1 MKDLRKLVV
10 SGVVAS
16 TLLLGSVSTYA
27 ASFDDVSGLDS
38 EMSIT
43 KLVSLGYF
51 VNKGSD
57 FHPESGLTRGEFADL
72 AAKLVYLG
80 KAPSKKVKIKDSK
93 NANAAK
99 LVSKGYFKLT
109 KKGEFLPKKGL
120 TYAELSKVLAS
131 GLGFKTSWSN
141 RPIDF
146 LFFLERKGV
155 LSIDTNLNAV
165 VTKEAAAVTVDKYL
179 QAKDVYKDLNGVI
192 VTSSPTSITVK
203 SDSGVKTYKI
213 SSNAS
218 LFLDDQATDTDALGL
233 GTAVEVIFDRTGKVA
248 FVDGAGLDSY
258 EGALGYSNGKITVG
272 TTQLDVDLNLVVSN
286 LPSNPDK
293 DFTFREFTAYS
304 AAGVSYFGSVYTNY
318 TNDQVT
324 TLNAAIS
331 KINEAGLTVSATG
344 SYVFDYSES
353 ALENLTLTA
362 DEAVVVNVTKDGKTE
377 VSSTSGLVTLQSEG
391 YKLTASVDVSAE
403 GKITVVNVKAEK
415 PAPAAQ

>member
-43 KLVSLGYF
+43 KLVSLGYL

-57 FHPESGLTRGEFADL
+57 FNPEKGFTRGEFADL

-80 KAPSKKVKIKDSK
+80 KAPSKSVKVKDTK

-141 RPIDF
+141 RPVDF

-165 VTKEAAAVTVDKYL
+165 VTKEAAAVAVDKFL
-179 QAKDVYKDLNGVI
+179 QAKDVYRDLNGV
-192 VTSSPTSITVK
+192 VVGSTPTSITVK
-203 SDSGVKTYKI
+203 SDSGVKTYKL

-218 LFLDDQATDTDALGL
+218 LFIDDQATDTDALGL
-233 GTAVEVIFDRTGKVA
+233 GTAVEVIFDKAGKVA
-248 FVDGAGLDSY
+248 FVSGSGLDSF
-258 EGALGYSNGKITVG
+258 EGTLGYSNGKITVG
-272 TTQLDVDLNLVVSN
+272 TTALEVDLNFVVSN
-286 LPSNPDK
+286 LPSHPDK
-293 DFTFREFTAYS
+293 DFTFREFTGYS

-324 TLNAAIS
+324 ALNAAIG
-331 KINEAGLTVSATG
+331 KLTDKGLSVTATG
-344 SYVFDYSES
+344 DYVFDFSES

-362 DEAVVVNVTKDGKTE
+362 DEAVVVNVTKDGKTD
-377 VSSTSGLVTLQSEG
+377 VSSTSDLVKLIADG
-391 YKLTASVDVSAE
+391 YKLTASVEVSAE
-403 GKITVVNVKAEK
+403 GKITVANVKAEK
-415 PAPAAQ
+415 PAAN